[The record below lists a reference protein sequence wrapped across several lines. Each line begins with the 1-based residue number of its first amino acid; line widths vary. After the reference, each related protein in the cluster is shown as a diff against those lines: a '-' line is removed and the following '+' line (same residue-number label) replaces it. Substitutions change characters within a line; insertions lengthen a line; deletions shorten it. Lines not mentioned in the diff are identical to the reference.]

1 MRPYAGEADLEPIAH
16 LINTCDAVDKLDQG
30 ASVNE
35 LRSDFSAPSV
45 DQARD
50 LRLWEDADGKLIGF
64 GFLWITEPSE
74 TIDGYLSFYLHPSAR
89 GSNLETQIIGWGE
102 ERMQFVRQERGGSV
116 NLRSDA
122 RDYQSDRIITL
133 ESHGFTSDR
142 YFFIMERSLAEPIE
156 QPQIPQGFTLRQVK
170 PEEDAVAWV
179 DLHNQSFIDHW
190 NYHPLTVEN
199 LQHWL
204 NEPTYRPELDL
215 IATAADGT
223 FVACCHCYIDP
234 DNNTR
239 IGRNEGWVDVLGTR
253 RGFRRMG
260 LGRAML
266 LSGLHRLK
274 TASMDTARLGVDA
287 DNPNGA
293 LQLYESV
300 GFRKVYTQISYV
312 KVNAISH

>member
-1 MRPYAGEADLEPIAH
+1 MRPYAGEADLELIAH

-30 ASVNE
+30 VSVNK
-35 LRSDFSAPSV
+35 LRTDFSAPSV

-50 LRLWEDADGKLIGF
+50 LRLWEDADSKLIGF

-74 TIDGYLSFYLHPSAR
+74 TIDGYLSFYVHPSAR
-89 GSNLETQIIGWGE
+89 GSNLETQMIGWGE

-116 NLRSDA
+116 NLRSGA
-122 RDYQSDRIITL
+122 RDYQSDRIATL
-133 ESHGFTSDR
+133 EIHGFTSDR

-156 QPQIPQGFTLRQVK
+156 LPQIPQGFTLRQVNS
-170 PEEDAVAWV
+170 EEDATAWV

-190 NYHPLTVEN
+190 NHHPLTVEN

-204 NEPTYRPELDL
+204 NEPIYRPELNL

-223 FVACCHCYIDP
+223 FAACCHCYIDP
-234 DNNTR
+234 DDNART
-239 IGRNEGWVDVLGTR
+239 GRNEGWVDILGTR

-274 TASMDTARLGVDA
+274 AAYMDTVRLGVDA

-293 LQLYESV
+293 LQLYESI
-300 GFRKVYTQISYV
+300 GFRKVYTQISSV
-312 KVNAISH
+312 KVNAISN